1 MDDIK
6 KTIAAID
13 IGTTKIATVAAKCGN
28 GKFEVLG
35 FGTAPSYG
43 IKHGVVRNIEETV
56 KAITISLNKL
66 GETYDANF
74 NEVYVG
80 IAGQYVRTASNTCRI
95 LVNGI
100 VSERHL
106 IELKD
111 MAMNVVRPGTETI
124 DAILLSYSIDGQTV
138 ENPLGKHC
146 EYLFGNFHIITGQTM
161 MVNNIK
167 KCVNN
172 AGLDVSAVF
181 LEPLASAEA
190 VLSED
195 EKRKGVALIDIGGGT
210 SDLAVYRDGE
220 IVHTA
225 VIPIGGATVTGD
237 IADKFGITYEQAE
250 NMKCLYGSA
259 VHISGS
265 DVSIEVKTAR
275 VNNNIYVSR
284 NEMSEVIQARMEE
297 ILNAVKFQ
305 LETIYPDTVPAGIV
319 MTGGG
324 SLVANLNQLASF
336 IMKNNIRIASPMLA
350 LDGLYAESLRK
361 PQYSTVVGLVVK
373 GYEHEQGL
381 RKKELV
387 MREPEPVPEPEPEPV
402 VAPEPEPAPAPEQE
416 KKQPADVK
424 QPEKPK
430 KNFRDMLKSIVDKFE
445 DDE

>member
-1 MDDIK
+1 MDDIR

-13 IGTTKIATVAAKCGN
+13 IGTTKIATLAARCSKGE
-28 GKFEVLG
+28 FEVLG

-43 IKHGVVRNIEETV
+43 IKHGVVRNIDETV
-56 KAITISLNKL
+56 KAITTSLNKL

-74 NEVYVG
+74 SEVYVG
-80 IAGQYVRTASNTCRI
+80 IAGQYVKTTDNTCRI

-100 VSERHL
+100 VNERHL

-124 DAILLSYSIDGQTV
+124 DAILLSYSIDGKV
-138 ENPLGKHC
+138 INNPLGMTC

-167 KCVNN
+167 KCVTL
-172 AGLDVSAVF
+172 AGLDVRTVF

-190 VLSED
+190 VLTNE
-195 EKRKGVALIDIGGGT
+195 EKHKGVALIDIGGGT
-210 SDLAVYRDGE
+210 TDLAVYRNGE
-220 IVHTA
+220 VIHTA

-237 IADKFGITYEQAE
+237 ITDKFGITYEQAE
-250 NMKCLYGSA
+250 SMKCLYGSA

-275 VNNNIYVSR
+275 VNSNIYVSR

-305 LETIYPDTVPAGIV
+305 LETVFPDTVPAGIV
-319 MTGGG
+319 ITGGG

-336 IMKNNIRIASPMLA
+336 IMKNNIRLA
-350 LDGLYAESLRK
+350 YPTTNIEGKQSETLRK
-361 PQYSTVVGLVVK
+361 PQYSTVVGLIMK
-373 GYEHEQGL
+373 GYKYEQGL
-381 RKKELV
+381 VKKELV
-387 MREPEPVPEPEPEPV
+387 MKEPEPVVEAPKPEPVVEPVPEPKPSPEV
-402 VAPEPEPAPAPEQE
+402 DE
-416 KKQPADVK
+416 KKN
-424 QPEKPK
+424 EKPK
-430 KNFRDMLKSIVDKFE
+430 KNFKTMFKNLIEKLE
-445 DDE
+445 DEE

>member
-1 MDDIK
+1 MDDTK

-13 IGTTKIATVAAKCGN
+13 IGTTKIATVAARCSN
-28 GKFEVLG
+28 GKFDVLG
-35 FGTAPSYG
+35 FGTALSYG

-56 KAITISLNKL
+56 RAITASLNKL
-66 GETYDANF
+66 GESYDANF

-80 IAGQYVRTASNTCRI
+80 IAGQYVRTSSNTCRI

-106 IELKD
+106 VELKD

-124 DAILLSYSIDGQTV
+124 DAILLSYSIDGKEV
-138 ENPLGKHC
+138 ENPLGMNC

-172 AGLDVSAVF
+172 AGLDVRAVF

-190 VLSED
+190 VLTDD
-195 EKRKGVALIDIGGGT
+195 EKRRGVALIDIGGGT

-237 IADKFGITYEQAE
+237 IVDKFGITYEQAE

-275 VNNNIYVSR
+275 VNSNIYVSR
-284 NEMSEVIQARMEE
+284 NEMSELIQARMEE

-305 LETIYPDTVPAGIV
+305 LETIYPDSVPAGIV

-336 IMKNNIRIASPMLA
+336 IMKNNIRMAYPVSNI
-350 LDGLYAESLRK
+350 GGVHAESLRK
-361 PQYSTVVGLVVK
+361 PQYSTVVGLIIK
-373 GYEHEQGL
+373 GFDYEQGL

-387 MREPEPVPEPEPEPV
+387 MSEPEPVPQPEPEPV
-402 VAPEPEPAPAPEQE
+402 VEP
-416 KKQPADVK
+416 QPKDK
-424 QPEKPK
+424 PQEKPK
-430 KNFRDMLKSIVDKFE
+430 EEEKKPEKTKKNLRTMFKSLVDKLE